1 MHGCAPVD
9 QTGLMESNGEA
20 LRCVIID
27 DNPGFIDAVADFLG
41 HHGITIVGSASTI
54 AEALSCV
61 AQLRPDVTIVDII
74 LGDESGFDLAEQLA
88 GAPASPPVV
97 LTSSQSEE
105 EFADMIAVSPAI
117 GFVPKVGLSPDALRR
132 LLDGSSA
139 RPDR

>member
-1 MHGCAPVD
+1 MKY
-9 QTGLMESNGEA
+9 EGEA

-27 DNPGFIDAVADFLG
+27 DNPDFLDAAADFLS
-41 HHGITIVGSASTI
+41 HHGITVVGSASTI

-61 AQLRPDVTIVDII
+61 AQLRPDVTVVDIS
-74 LGDESGFDLAEQLA
+74 LGDESGFHLAEQLA
-88 GAPASPPVV
+88 CEPTSPPVV

-132 LLDGSSA
+132 LLGGSSA